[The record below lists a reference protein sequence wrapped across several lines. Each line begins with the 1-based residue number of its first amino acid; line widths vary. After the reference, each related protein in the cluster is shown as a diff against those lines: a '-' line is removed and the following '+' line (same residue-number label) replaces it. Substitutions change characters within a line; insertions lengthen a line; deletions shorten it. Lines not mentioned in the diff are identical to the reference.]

1 MNTQQRSRF
10 VLLSALA
17 FSACFGCRPGYIKA
31 SDLESKGQ
39 GPAACAKTCEDLG
52 MRMAALVLVG
62 DTLPGC
68 VCQPLTV
75 QAPAPKAEPPVTPS
89 AQVPPSAPVTPGT
102 PAPAGAPAP
111 GTPAPAP
118 PAPSSAS
125 AADGVSEG
133 AAAATTGYVV
143 IAAAVAA
150 QQTQQER
157 QRQSQTPLGNY

>member
-1 MNTQQRSRF
+1 M
-10 VLLSALA
+10 LALG
-17 FSACFGCRPGYIKA
+17 ACLGCRPGYIRA

-68 VCQPLTV
+68 VCQPVTAQTLSPKGESPSPPSA
-75 QAPAPKAEPPVTPS
+75 APAPAATAPS
-89 AQVPPSAPVTPGT
+89 
-102 PAPAGAPAP
+102 GAPAP
-111 GTPAPAP
+111 ASPTPPGAPASSNG
-118 PAPSSAS
+118 PAAEGVGE
-125 AADGVSEG
+125 GVSEG

-150 QQTQQER
+150 QQTQQE
-157 QRQSQTPLGNY
+157 QERQSSLPVHY